1 MWEALTKIYQNDNEN
16 QKMVLREK
24 LSDTKMSKNEIVS
37 SYLTKISQVRDV
49 FVSIWEK
56 VFDSKL
62 VRTALNRFTE

>member
-1 MWEALTKIYQNDNEN
+1 MWEALTKLYQNDNEN

-24 LSDTKMSKNEIVS
+24 LSDTKMSKNEIFS

>member
-1 MWEALTKIYQNDNEN
+1 MTKLYQNDNEN

>member
-1 MWEALTKIYQNDNEN
+1 MWEALTKLYQNDNEN